1 VQASTLLDRINYC
14 LRGLDDETPT
24 IGTPE
29 ADLWLSFANQKIE
42 DLVFDPYENWSCFW
56 ELRSLA
62 TPVGALDNTYSLDAD
77 FVRASDYIIV
87 TDTSGNEHRIKL
99 VEPELRVGANEAY
112 ISGNNPQVLNFNG
125 QIIAGSVLVGGTI
138 TVPGY
143 YKPSELT
150 LGTDV
155 VPVDNPNW
163 LAYAVASEVAFN
175 DTSYED
181 KAPDLLAKANDL
193 YKKMRLMNKKGS
205 AVTPRKTTVTV
216 NRIRGVN

>member
-1 VQASTLLDRINYC
+1 MQVSTLLDRTNNA

-42 DLVFDPYENWSCFW
+42 DLVLDPYENWSCFW
-56 ELRSLA
+56 ELRALA
-62 TPVGALDNTYSLDAD
+62 TPVAALDNTYNLDAD

-112 ISGNNPQVLNFNG
+112 ISGNNPKVLNFNG

-143 YKPSELT
+143 YKPAELT
-150 LGTDV
+150 ADTDV

-175 DTSYED
+175 DNSYED

-193 YKKMRLMNKKGS
+193 YKKMRLANKKGS
-205 AVTPRKTTVTV
+205 AVTPRKTTVNV
-216 NRIRGVN
+216 NRVRGVN